1 MVIIRRKV
9 DHMSRLE
16 AGTVVQLYGAREV
29 PFGYFLTDGEEDVL
43 LHHTEVPDGFDPQ
56 QEQTVFLYQ
65 DHEGRL
71 AATLK
76 IPEIRKGHFGWAE
89 VVEVKENLGVFIHIG
104 LTKDILVSKDDLPE
118 LPRLWPARGDR
129 LYCTLKT
136 DKKNRLFGMLA
147 TEENIRRLAT
157 PADKNLFNKNVKGTV
172 YRLLMEGS
180 NIITEEGYLGF
191 IHHSERTREPRLGE
205 MVEGRVIGVK
215 EDGSINISLLPRV
228 HEAIDEDAER
238 IYSYLVGRG
247 GNMPYWD
254 KSLPQDIKDRF
265 QMSKGSFKRA
275 LGKLMKEGKVIQKD
289 GWTHLTE
296 KADQ

>member
-1 MVIIRRKV
+1 
-9 DHMSRLE
+9 MSRLE
-16 AGTVVQLYGAREV
+16 AGTVVQLFGAREV

-43 LHHTEVPDGFDPQ
+43 LHHTEVPDNFDPH

-71 AATLK
+71 AATLT

-104 LTKDILVSKDDLPE
+104 LSKDVLVSKDDLPE
-118 LPRLWPARGDR
+118 LSRLWPAKGDK
-129 LYCTLKT
+129 LYCSLKT
-136 DKKNRLFGMLA
+136 DKKNRLFGKLG
-147 TEENIRRLAT
+147 TEEDFRRLAIS
-157 PADKNLFNKNVKGTV
+157 AEKKLLNRNVKGTV
-172 YRLLMEGS
+172 YRLLLEGT

-191 IHHSERTREPRLGE
+191 IHCSERVKEPRLGQL
-205 MVEGRVIGVK
+205 VEGRVIGVK
-215 EDGSINISLLPRV
+215 EDGSINISLLPRAY
-228 HEAIDEDAER
+228 EAIDEDAER
-238 IYSYLVGRG
+238 IYSYLVSRG

-254 KSLPQDIKDRF
+254 KSLPEDIKGRF

-289 GWTHLTE
+289 GWTHLTKKE
-296 KADQ
+296 NR